1 MPHTEPPH
9 GQGKKQVIISVNP
22 KAGTASSRE
31 KADRLAELLREDGF
45 EVSILDNLERVAKTA
60 NQWHGQGRLWVLIGV
75 GGDGTAAELVNR
87 TQAGVPIAMLA
98 AGTENLLSKYIGW
111 SRSVEEFRETIVDGS
126 LKVFDAARAG
136 DRVFLLMIGCGLD
149 AEVVRGVDD
158 SRTGHISHWAYVKPI
173 LATIRRYEYPE
184 LLLYS
189 SPEDSSPKGTLPIA
203 KARWLFAFN
212 LPCYAGGLKF
222 APAASGD
229 DGLLDVCT
237 FRRGSLWH
245 GLRYL
250 LAVIFGRHGQMDD
263 CAVRRMRR
271 LKITSSRNV
280 PYQLDGDPGGFLP
293 VEVEVLPGRMTLM
306 VPADKWNDKATDEEQ
321 VKQVIDK
328 DV

>member
-1 MPHTEPPH
+1 MPHAKPPH
-9 GQGKKQVIISVNP
+9 SQGEKQVIISVNP
-22 KAGTASSRE
+22 KAGAGASR
-31 KADRLAELLREDGF
+31 KRADRLAELLREDGF
-45 EVSILDNLERVAKTA
+45 EVSILDDLERVADTA

-111 SRSVEEFRETIVDGS
+111 SQSVEEFRQTIVGGS

-149 AEVVRGVDD
+149 AEVVRRVDG
-158 SRTGHISHWAYVKPI
+158 SRTGHISRWTYFKPL
-173 LATIRRYEYPE
+173 LATIRRYEYPR
-184 LLLYS
+184 LLVYS
-189 SPEDSSPKGTLPIA
+189 SWDDGAEGTLPVA

-222 APAASGD
+222 APEASGD

-237 FRRGSLWH
+237 FRRGSPWH

-250 LAVIFGRHGQMDD
+250 LAVVFGRHRQMDD
-263 CAVRRMRR
+263 CNMRRMKR
-271 LKITSSRNV
+271 LRITSSQNV

-306 VPADKWNDKATDEEQ
+306 VPADKWNDKDVNEE
-321 VKQVIDK
+321 
-328 DV
+328 

>member
-9 GQGKKQVIISVNP
+9 GQEKKQVIISVNP
-22 KAGTASSRE
+22 KAGTASSSE

-136 DRVFLLMIGCGLD
+136 DRVFLLMISCGLD
-149 AEVVRGVDD
+149 AEVVRRVDD
-158 SRTGHISHWAYVKPI
+158 SRTGHISRWAYFKPL
-173 LATIRRYEYPE
+173 LATIRRYEYPQ
-184 LLLYS
+184 LLVYS
-189 SPEDSSPKGTLPIA
+189 SADDEAEGTSPAA

-222 APAASGD
+222 APDASGD

-237 FRRGSLWH
+237 FRRGSPWH

-250 LAVIFGRHGQMDD
+250 LAVVFGRHRQMDD
-263 CAVRRMRR
+263 CTIRRMRR
-271 LKITSSRNV
+271 LRITSSQNV

-306 VPADKWNDKATDEEQ
+306 VPADKYK
-321 VKQVIDK
+321 
-328 DV
+328 